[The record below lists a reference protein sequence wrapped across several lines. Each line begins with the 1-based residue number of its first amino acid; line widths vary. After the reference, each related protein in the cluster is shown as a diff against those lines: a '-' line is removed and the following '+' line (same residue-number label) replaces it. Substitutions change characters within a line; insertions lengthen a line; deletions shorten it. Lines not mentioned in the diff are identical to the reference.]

1 VDDSEPVDEYLGQRT
16 VSIMLDAHG
25 RRIDK
30 TEQRI
35 DEQQTQIDDLTKENA
50 DAPDD
55 K

>member
-1 VDDSEPVDEYLGQRT
+1 VDESEPVDEYLGQRT

-35 DEQQTQIDDLTKENA
+35 DEQQTQIDELVQDNA
-50 DAPDD
+50 DTPDE